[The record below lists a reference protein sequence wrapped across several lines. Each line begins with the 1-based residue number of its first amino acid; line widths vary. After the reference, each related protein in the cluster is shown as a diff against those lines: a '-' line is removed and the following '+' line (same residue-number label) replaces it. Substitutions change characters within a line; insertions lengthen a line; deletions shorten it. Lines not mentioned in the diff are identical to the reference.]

1 MASAASHRR
10 GEHVRQLVLDA
21 AFDELV
27 ENGVEAATVAGV
39 ARRCGVHETTIY
51 RRWTTRENLLVDAM
65 LRRGAHSIP
74 DPDTGST
81 RDDLL
86 AVARSLAAYLNS
98 AAGKAALYAGTLRAD
113 PDYDRARLAFWEGRI
128 EALTPVVQR
137 GVARGDLRAEADPRL
152 VLGMLLTPLQGQI
165 LFSDEP
171 IPDGMPECL
180 VDILLDGAAARPGGG

>member
-1 MASAASHRR
+1 MASAVSHRR

-113 PDYDRARLAFWEGRI
+113 AEYDRARLAFWEGRI
-128 EALTPVVQR
+128 EALTPVVRR

-152 VLGMLLTPLQGQI
+152 VLGMLLTPLQGRV

-171 IPDGMPECL
+171 IPDDMPECL
-180 VDILLDGAAARPGGG
+180 VDILLGGAATRR